1 MSSLER
7 IYNQFPIPKPW
18 RRGVALT
25 IDFLVAWLLSVIGI
39 MPQMSVQ
46 IVQILVFLLA
56 WFLLRVVVVVRNQGQ
71 SLGHWA
77 MDMKVVDLR
86 GRLPGLIELTQ
97 REGIV
102 GVAALLSI
110 IAFSNLGAG
119 LVIFVLLLPLM
130 MDCGVAW
137 ADAQFLTLHD
147 RLSQTRIVHTL
158 RGFSLDRKLIKIVA
172 KYRQRVRQ

>member
-1 MSSLER
+1 
-7 IYNQFPIPKPW
+7 
-18 RRGVALT
+18 
-25 IDFLVAWLLSVIGI
+25 
-39 MPQMSVQ
+39 
-46 IVQILVFLLA
+46 
-56 WFLLRVVVVVRNQGQ
+56 VVVRNQGQ